1 MDQKRYAL
9 NVLSDLIESAYEAE
23 EDPQEI
29 TFGMTTANMIYNVLN
44 AQEIKEP
51 LSDVIFFAGKPQN
64 DTRCYHVLV
73 NDEDLEDMKRD
84 SNIHFMMMK
93 KFTGVMDQYDK
104 LPVKPIWVDTHHAYC
119 GECRKRLQIKYRP
132 FFCHKCG
139 RRIDYGKD

>member
-29 TFGMTTANMIYNVLN
+29 TFSMTTANMIYNVLN

-64 DTRCYHVLV
+64 DTR
-73 NDEDLEDMKRD
+73 
-84 SNIHFMMMK
+84 
-93 KFTGVMDQYDK
+93 
-104 LPVKPIWVDTHHAYC
+104 
-119 GECRKRLQIKYRP
+119 
-132 FFCHKCG
+132 
-139 RRIDYGKD
+139 